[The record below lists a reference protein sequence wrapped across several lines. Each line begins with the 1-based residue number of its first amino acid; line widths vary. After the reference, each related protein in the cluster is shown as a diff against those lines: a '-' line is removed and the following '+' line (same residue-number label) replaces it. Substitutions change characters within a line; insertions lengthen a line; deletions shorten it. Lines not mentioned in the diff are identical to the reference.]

1 MRCTRRRA
9 VATTAGVLGLT
20 AGCAGTPTDAIGA
33 DGDDGRTSAGASFFV
48 LGDLTTAVAGDRAAA
63 DTLVPVGQ
71 HGHGWEPGPRI
82 QERVREAD
90 LFVYAMAG
98 FQPWADDVVR
108 GLREDD
114 SPVRAVAAGGDVDL
128 LDVGGDHEGEHDEA
142 RGHDGDG
149 GHHDGFVHDEE
160 DGHDH
165 GEGPGDADPHFWLDP
180 VRVNT
185 AVSTVEAAFAEVD
198 PDGADAYAAAA
209 DDYRGRLDDLHA
221 DFEEGLAGTARDTVV
236 VAGHDSF
243 AHLGDRY
250 GFSVEALTGLSPDE
264 QPTSRDVERA
274 REHLAEHDAEYVLA
288 DPLGSQS
295 AADQLAAE
303 ADVSVLPLTPIPGV
317 TEEWEA
323 NGWGYVEIMRE
334 VNLPTLRRAL
344 DA

>member
-1 MRCTRRRA
+1 MRYTRRRA
-9 VATTAGVLGLT
+9 MAAAAGVLGLT
-20 AGCAGTPTDAIGA
+20 AGCADTPADAIGA
-33 DGDDGRTSAGASFFV
+33 DGDDGGTSAEASFFV
-48 LGDLTTAVAGDRAAA
+48 LGALTTAVAGDRAAA

-98 FQPWADDVVR
+98 FQPWADDVVH

-128 LDVGGDHEGEHDEA
+128 VDAGGDHEGEHDDEA
-142 RGHDGDG
+142 PDH
-149 GHHDGFVHDEE
+149 EE
-160 DGHDH
+160 DGD
-165 GEGPGDADPHFWLDP
+165 EGPGDADPHFWLDP
-180 VRVNT
+180 VRVKT
-185 AVSTVEAAFAEVD
+185 AVDAVEAAFAEVD

-209 DDYRGRLDDLHA
+209 DDYRERLDDLHA
-221 DFEEGLAGTARDTVV
+221 DFEEGLADATRDTVV

-243 AHLGDRY
+243 AYLGDRY
-250 GFSVEALTGLSPDE
+250 DFSVEALTGLSPDE

-274 REHLAEHDAEYVLA
+274 REHLADHDAEYVLA
-288 DPLGSQS
+288 DPLESGQ
-295 AADQLAAE
+295 AADQLAE
-303 ADVSVLPLTPIPGV
+303 ETGVSVLPLTPIPGV